1 MLTCFVLA
9 KVSRIHLSEGVEGF
23 DEDRLKV
30 PWASVV
36 SRCKMHL
43 VLPIQRAGEAIVI
56 AIEKM
61 YTSHLVSKICNG
73 VEIYDDRDE
82 GPVRMWT

>member
-1 MLTCFVLA
+1 MCHDLA
-9 KVSRIHLSEGVEGF
+9 KSSRIHLSEGVEGF
-23 DEDRLKV
+23 DEDRLQV
-30 PWASVV
+30 PRASVV
-36 SRCKMHL
+36 SCCEMHL

-56 AIEKM
+56 DIEKM

>member
-1 MLTCFVLA
+1 MSMCHDLA
-9 KVSRIHLSEGVEGF
+9 KLPRIHLSEGVEGF
-23 DEDRLKV
+23 DEDRLQV
-30 PWASVV
+30 PRASVV
-36 SRCKMHL
+36 SCCEMHL

-56 AIEKM
+56 DIEKM